1 MVVGVTGTRRNSGD
15 ESEASG
21 PKPLPPRFARSPS
34 PACAGEDAGTS
45 ILILAARFFV
55 RTGAWPRHCTKAAPK
70 KREGGGAPTGAYALL
85 TAPHRTSVTA
95 CRCSGRGARHAIA
108 TLPPQRA
115 SGALASRRSVAAL
128 ARFLGLAQLRAAL
141 TGICRSLR
149 RHKPLLLASSSRP
162 DRSAGEAGS
171 EAARERFAR
180 PRAGTALAPPSGSH
194 LESAL
199 RERVAAFLFRRET
212 RIQEIPPVE
221 AIALIRRYIS
231 RAVCSVRRRRNCDT
245 LP

>member
-1 MVVGVTGTRRNSGD
+1 MVAGVTGIQRNSAD

-34 PACAGEDAGTS
+34 PAVAGEDAGTS
-45 ILILAARFFV
+45 ILILAARFLFAPEPGHATA
-55 RTGAWPRHCTKAAPK
+55 RKLPRK
-70 KREGGGAPTGAYALL
+70 KRRGRSADRRLRITNRATPTD
-85 TAPHRTSVTA
+85 VTA
-95 CRCSGRGARHAIA
+95 CRCSGRGARHAVA
-108 TLPPQRA
+108 TLPPQCA

-162 DRSAGEAGS
+162 DRSVGEAGS

-199 RERVAAFLFRRET
+199 RERVAAFLVRRQT
-212 RIQEIPPVE
+212 RIQDIPPAE
-221 AIALIRRYIS
+221 ATALIRRYIS
-231 RAVCSVRRRRNCDT
+231 CALCLVRRRRNCDT

>member
-1 MVVGVTGTRRNSGD
+1 MLSSDASASIEINPVHHCTPYDQQLPVSPYPCKGLQDEVNGVGDIV
-15 ESEASG
+15 
-21 PKPLPPRFARSPS
+21 
-34 PACAGEDAGTS
+34 
-45 ILILAARFFV
+45 LAARFFV
-55 RTGAWPRHCTKAAPK
+55 RARAWPRHCTKAAPK

-95 CRCSGRGARHAIA
+95 CRCSGRGARHAVA

-141 TGICRSLR
+141 TGICFGLR
-149 RHKPLLLASSSRP
+149 RCKPLLLASSSRP
-162 DRSAGEAGS
+162 DRSVGEAGS

-199 RERVAAFLFRRET
+199 RE
-212 RIQEIPPVE
+212 
-221 AIALIRRYIS
+221 
-231 RAVCSVRRRRNCDT
+231 
-245 LP
+245 